1 MYSAPRV
8 SGQEEAIMPVA
19 RVAPLLIVAT
29 LLSTG
34 CVGVQSTTRTWSEP
48 QAAEPVWH
56 GQVIQVSETVEELRG
71 DPAAGAVA
79 GAVVG
84 GVLGSALSHGHGG
97 GLFGALAGAMIGAD
111 ASRVQQTRWF
121 HDVVVRFDDGSLRTY
136 RYEGQAPFRVGDPVV
151 LSSRGLARS

>member
-1 MYSAPRV
+1 MSTPR
-8 SGQEEAIMPVA
+8 I
-19 RVAPLLIVAT
+19 AT
-29 LLSTG
+29 LLVLPALALSG

-48 QAAEPVWH
+48 QAEVAAAPVWH
-56 GQVIQVSETVEELRG
+56 GQVVRITETVEELRG

-84 GVLGSALSHGHGG
+84 GVLGSALTHGHGG

-111 ASRVQQTRWF
+111 ASRVQQSRWF
-121 HDVVVRFDDGSLRTY
+121 HDVTVRFDDGSVRTY

-151 LSSRGLARS
+151 LSSQGLDRA

>member
-1 MYSAPRV
+1 MSV
-8 SGQEEAIMPVA
+8 T
-19 RVAPLLIVAT
+19 RVAPLLLVTT

-48 QAAEPVWH
+48 QAEVAAAPVWH
-56 GQVIQVSETVEELRG
+56 GQVVRISETVEELRG

-84 GVLGSALSHGHGG
+84 GVLGSALTHGHGG

-111 ASRVQQTRWF
+111 ASRVQQSRWF
-121 HDVVVRFDDGSLRTY
+121 QDVTVRFDDGSVRTY
-136 RYEGQAPFRVGDPVV
+136 RYEGQAPFRIGDPVV
-151 LSSRGLARS
+151 LSSQGLARS